1 MKRRPCDSCCCPP
14 AVGQSLALS
23 NPKQPICAPSSMKLS
38 ALPPQERK
46 GRISDA
52 EDGGSLAQKNREGYF

>member
-1 MKRRPCDSCCCPP
+1 
-14 AVGQSLALS
+14 
-23 NPKQPICAPSSMKLS
+23 MKLS